1 MFTHCSGL
9 PVQKTVL
16 FKMLNSKIAYLRFY
30 SVKRP
35 RKPHPFNELYQWGP
49 WKFPEEDS
57 VVCSPVF
64 PRTNNLRLA
73 DTSCMQPRWRIS
85 ASTSSENSIMFAT
98 RQAQALIHMLFCKGT
113 LKTNGVSFLCKLLDR
128 VQSTSIKLKWLRSL
142 LYGGKMV
149 RFQGHFTAQIEFMP
163 NKLLSWVMI
172 CSLWPLYYNFWN
184 LFPC

>member
-1 MFTHCSGL
+1 MFTHCSGH

-35 RKPHPFNELYQWGP
+35 RKPHPFKELYQWGP
-49 WKFPEEDS
+49 WEFPEKDS

-64 PRTNNLRLA
+64 PRSNNLRLA
-73 DTSCMQPRWRIS
+73 DTSCNHDEEFPLQPRRKTQS
-85 ASTSSENSIMFAT
+85 CSP
-98 RQAQALIHMLFCKGT
+98 QAKLRRWYTCFLCKGT